1 MINHNIASIIAEA
14 SRPNSVWA
22 IEIYDTSGSY
32 RDEGVTIL
40 CHDIQTIKIQ
50 GVKLLKERLKKYLNV
65 LWHHMSVDYAV
76 NSESFMCKLIREQLY
91 QRSNIYFVCL
101 PKLDTLG
108 NSQEAIKILVEKFEE
123 FVDKLDSDR
132 SNKFVPFVE
141 LGAMDGFKPLDM
153 NIYRKE
159 IK

>member
-14 SRPNSVWA
+14 SRPNSIWT
-22 IEIYDTSGSY
+22 IEIYATPGSY
-32 RDEGVTIL
+32 LDKGVTIL

-50 GVKLLKERLKKYLNV
+50 GVELLKERLKTYLNI
-65 LWHHMSVDYAV
+65 LWHHMSVDYDV
-76 NSESFMCKLIREQLY
+76 NSESFMCKLIREQLD
-91 QRSNIYFVCL
+91 QRSNIYLTGVRA
-101 PKLDTLG
+101 LDTLG
-108 NSQEAIKILVEKFEE
+108 NNQEAIKILVEKFEE